1 MPRKKPTNVYPI
13 NNLDEANQVLEEM
26 AELKRLIDAEEMVM
40 NDEIDAIKAQTE
52 KRVEVLQKEMA
63 SFENGLQAF
72 SEQNKTRLFKKNR
85 SVDLTFGQMGFRRA
99 TKLATL
105 PKTTWKRVVELLEET
120 GLKSGIRV
128 KKSANKDVLNE
139 WPDEKLEKVGVRRKQ
154 TDSFWYEI
162 KEEAIPPA
170 R

>member
-1 MPRKKPTNVYPI
+1 MARKKPVNVYPI
-13 NNLDEANQVLEEM
+13 ANLDEAGAVLEKM

-40 NDEIDAIKAQTE
+40 NDEIDAIKARTE
-52 KRVEVLQKEMA
+52 KNVEALQKDMA

-72 SEQNKTRLFKKNR
+72 SEQNKTRLFKTSR
-85 SVDLTFGQMGFRRA
+85 SIDLTFGQMGFRRA

-120 GLKSGIRV
+120 GLNSGVRV
-128 KKSANKDVLNE
+128 KKSANKDVLAE

-162 KEEAIPPA
+162 KEEVLPPA